1 MFKGFLTTLLLLI
14 STATLASTS
23 ALVSALKEK
32 AQTNN
37 GEASY
42 HLGMLYNNGVGVDK
56 SPAKALEWFKTS
68 AQQDDPLGHYKL
80 GCYYAGQFGQVE
92 GLTLSPE
99 KALKHKMVAAEAGY
113 SLAQYDVG
121 AAMFRQGK
129 TEESLKWT
137 HRAAEQGYPN
147 ALSALA
153 ALYQQDGA
161 PQYSDPKA
169 YEALLKIQSMVP
181 ANAQLDSA
189 IKAIGANLDES
200 TRNSLQS
207 ELADWQPSPS
217 ELTQLAAAGLERA
230 QQVAGITSE

>member
-14 STATLASTS
+14 STATLANTS
-23 ALVSALKEK
+23 ALVSALEEK
-32 AQTNN
+32 AQTRH

-56 SPAKALEWFKTS
+56 SPAEALKWFKAS
-68 AQQDDPLGHYKL
+68 AQQNDPLGHYKL

-99 KALKHKMVAAEAGY
+99 QALKHKMIAAEAGY

-137 HRAAEQGYPN
+137 RRAAEQGYPN

-181 ANAQLDSA
+181 ANAQLGQRHS
-189 IKAIGANLDES
+189 NH
-200 TRNSLQS
+200 RC
-207 ELADWQPSPS
+207 QP
-217 ELTQLAAAGLERA
+217 G
-230 QQVAGITSE
+230 